1 MSLRYPCFYKGG
13 LLQVFLGYKNTE
25 EVFTQ
30 LIHMAL
36 KASSTNRQ
44 VLRHLLTEQ
53 PITLHQKGVTMKWQ
67 HLVWMGVFMPVF
79 WSCLGDKETDF
90 SREARDIKK
99 TYKPAFAERK
109 IKHLLLYT
117 HSLCQHYGVDYDVVK
132 GVIAAESG
140 WNHLAE
146 SSAHCKGLMQIS
158 EGAASQLQSS
168 EADLFD
174 PYVNITLGVLYL
186 SWLQGK
192 YNGDT
197 KKMLKAYHEG
207 PGRVDKAGILNY
219 RKDTYVNKVLQLAA
233 RN

>member
-1 MSLRYPCFYKGG
+1 MSLRYPRF
-13 LLQVFLGYKNTE
+13 LLLYGYKNTE

-158 EGAASQLQSS
+158 RGVCVQLNSRK
-168 EADLFD
+168 ADLFD
-174 PYVNITLGVLYL
+174 PFVNITLGVLYL
-186 SWLQGK
+186 HWLQGK
-192 YNGDT
+192 YKEDI
-197 KKMLKAYHEG
+197 KKVLKAYNEG
-207 PGRVDKAGILNY
+207 PSRAEEWRLFNNHDYA
-219 RKDTYVNKVLQLAA
+219 NKVLQLAD

>member
-1 MSLRYPCFYKGG
+1 MKQTKFIAGV
-13 LLQVFLGYKNTE
+13 LLSFIILILFFSCENEQE
-25 EVFTQ
+25 EIPDF
-30 LIHMAL
+30 HEEAL
-36 KASSTNRQ
+36 Q
-44 VLRHLLTEQ
+44 IQEQ
-53 PITLHQKGVTMKWQ
+53 YRPG
-67 HLVWMGVFMPVF
+67 
-79 WSCLGDKETDF
+79 
-90 SREARDIKK
+90 
-99 TYKPAFAERK
+99 FAVRK
-109 IKHLLLYT
+109 LKHLLIYT
-117 HSLCQHYGVDYDVVK
+117 YGLCGEYELDYEIVK
-132 GVIAAESG
+132 AVIATESH
-140 WNHLAE
+140 WNPIAL
-146 SSAHCKGLMQIS
+146 SSADCMGLMQIS
-158 EGAASQLQSS
+158 KDAASDLQSS